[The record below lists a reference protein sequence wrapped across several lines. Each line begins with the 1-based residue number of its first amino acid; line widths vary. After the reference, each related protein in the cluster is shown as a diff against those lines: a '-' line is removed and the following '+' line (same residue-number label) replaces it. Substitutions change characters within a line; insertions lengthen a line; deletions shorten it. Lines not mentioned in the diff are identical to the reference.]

1 LHLEKNT
8 IQALAASAAGQA
20 LSYPYYVGDMA
31 NDFTSRIQALTK
43 TGFRGMAQVAAYTPT
58 HCLEPLV
65 KIAETKRD
73 CRPDGTC
80 DVKMDVSA
88 GLRVMSGGQK
98 VADSALKQTLSIDA
112 VPSVSIDK
120 IIERKT
126 GNYLFD
132 LFKQSAT
139 KLKL

>member
-1 LHLEKNT
+1 L
-8 IQALAASAAGQA
+8 
-20 LSYPYYVGDMA
+20 
-31 NDFTSRIQALTK
+31 
-43 TGFRGMAQVAAYTPT
+43 
-58 HCLEPLV
+58 
-65 KIAETKRD
+65 
-73 CRPDGTC
+73 
-80 DVKMDVSA
+80 SA

-132 LFKQSAT
+132 LFKQSAA